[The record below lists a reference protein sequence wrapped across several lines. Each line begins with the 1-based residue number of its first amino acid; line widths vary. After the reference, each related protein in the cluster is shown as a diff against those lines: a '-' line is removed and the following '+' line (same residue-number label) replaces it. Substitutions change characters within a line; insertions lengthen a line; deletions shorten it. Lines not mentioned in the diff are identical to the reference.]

1 MGHCIAAGGSAEDTI
16 AEWQTHVDFNGC
28 DADYPCTCLSF
39 EAFELSSEG
48 YLLEVERLVVGAVH
62 NQSRL

>member
-39 EAFELSSEG
+39 EAFELNSKG
-48 YLLEVERLVVGAVH
+48 NLLEVAR
-62 NQSRL
+62 